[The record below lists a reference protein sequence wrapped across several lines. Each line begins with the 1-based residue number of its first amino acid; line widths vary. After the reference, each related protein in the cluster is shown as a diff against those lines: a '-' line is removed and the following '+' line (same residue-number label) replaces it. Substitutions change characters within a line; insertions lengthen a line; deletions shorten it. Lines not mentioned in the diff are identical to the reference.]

1 MSNKDIKK
9 AKETTQQKSFFK
21 RFSAFEDWIYNRNV
35 LIVFSIILAIVLWV
49 ILTLNVTKETEKI
62 IVDVPVEIYD
72 AGLYDQ
78 YGLKAIEIVGPESMM
93 DCKVD
98 ITATGG
104 LYALSKVSAENI
116 SVKAVQTGTISEPA
130 SYRLTLSVTCDNTD
144 VDVSFADG
152 TNYILVRYDRYTEK
166 SSPIDVAV
174 ITNGASAGEGMVVGE
189 AFSNIKTISVKG
201 PETEVNRIASVVLVA
216 DVNKTLT
223 ATESFS
229 GTLQFRDENG
239 ESLTE
244 AERSKITI
252 VAYSDGTQESEG
264 APTQEELQVQVP
276 IEKVAVLPLEISF
289 KNVPEG
295 FDTSTLSYVLT
306 PSQIR
311 LEGKAD
317 VIDKL
322 SESGKYTIES
332 QVDLA
337 ALEPLSPSQ
346 KLKLSV
352 NSGVSIGDDISEVN
366 VMFNLA
372 GYATKTITLNNGT
385 ANFRIV
391 NGEGMSASIVSQKLE
406 NVKIVGPVAALSK
419 LTEADCVVDVDLSSV
434 DSASGQKAV
443 KATVFFRNYN
453 NCWTVGTYT
462 VTVQLG

>member
-1 MSNKDIKK
+1 MNNNEQKNKNGNTPTKK
-9 AKETTQQKSFFK
+9 KFTLFG
-21 RFSAFEDWIYNRNV
+21 DWIYNRNV
-35 LIVFSIILAIVLWV
+35 LIAFSIILSATLWV
-49 ILTLNVTKETEKI
+49 ILTLNVTKETEKVF
-62 IVDVPVEIYD
+62 VDIPIEIYD
-72 AGLYDQ
+72 ASLYDQ
-78 YGLKAIEIVGPESMM
+78 YGLKAIEIVGPDSMM

-104 LYALSKVSAENI
+104 LYALSKVSAEDI

-130 SYRLTLSVTCDNTD
+130 SYRLTLSVTCNNSD

-152 TNYILVRYDRYTEK
+152 TSYILVRYDRYTEK
-166 SSPIDVAV
+166 SSPIDVTV
-174 ITNGASAGEGMVVGE
+174 ITNGAAAADGLVVGE
-189 AFSNIKTISVKG
+189 AFSNVKSISVKG
-201 PETEVNRIASVVLVA
+201 PETEVNRIASVVLSA

-223 ATESFS
+223 ATETFP
-229 GTLQFRDENG
+229 GALTFKDENG
-239 ESLTE
+239 VELTE
-244 AERSKITI
+244 AERSKITV
-252 VAYSDGTQESEG
+252 VAYSDGTQEFEG

-276 IEKVAVLPLEISF
+276 IEKVANLPLEVTF
-289 KNVPEG
+289 KNVPTG
-295 FDTSTLSYVLT
+295 FDTSTLSYTLT
-306 PSQIR
+306 PSTIR

-322 SESGKYTIES
+322 AESGKYTLES

-352 NSGVSIGDDISEVN
+352 NSGVSIGDDISEVT
-366 VMFNLA
+366 VMFNLG
-372 GYATKTITLNNGT
+372 GYATKTLTLNNGT
-385 ANFRIV
+385 AHFRII
-391 NGEGMSASIVSQKLE
+391 NGEGMSASIISQKIE
-406 NVKIVGPVAALSK
+406 NVRIVGPVSSLSK
-419 LTEADCVVDVDLSSV
+419 LSESDCVVDVDLSSV